1 PRLSHRTL
9 QQSTA
14 RGGVGLPDVHAYYKA
29 AILEAAVKLHTH
41 KGVYQWVDMEVAHAG
56 KTPLVDLLWTPA
68 TYRPKDK
75 SLLPTTKLTIYHWD
89 KLRQKHYDTH
99 KFHPRT
105 PLTALK
111 AISPW
116 LSLHSWVKLGIT
128 HIEQVLQGGLI
139 KPFPDLQEEFKLT
152 NSSVFPYLQLK
163 SVLPTHVTQSP
174 PSIDPDLK
182 DITSLYD

>member
-1 PRLSHRTL
+1 
-9 QQSTA
+9 
-14 RGGVGLPDVHAYYKA
+14 
-29 AILEAAVKLHTH
+29 
-41 KGVYQWVDMEVAHAG
+41 MEVAHAG
-56 KTPLVDLLWTPA
+56 KTSLVDLLWTPA

-75 SLLPTTKLTIYHWD
+75 SLLPTTKLTIFHWD
-89 KLRQKHYDTH
+89 KLRQNHHDTH

-128 HIEQVLQGGLI
+128 HIEQVLHEGLI
-139 KPFPDLQEEFKLT
+139 KPFPELQEEFKLT

-163 SVLPTHVTQSP
+163 SVLPTHVTQNP
-174 PSIDPDLK
+174 LLNDPDFK
-182 DITSLYD
+182 DIASLYDRCWKTPTKPKSISLCYQLILRATPMVIPNFVTQWLVEGA